1 MDIGNSN
8 DGVNVN
14 AGLYAMFDVFVF
26 GLCHCEV
33 PTEVTDDQS
42 TDQLPLGKADSG
54 IPICGIV
61 VLVYVDLLSKSVLTV
76 STIMAVFHC
85 AFSVAALKGDAVLHD
100 PSQKTRSSIIL
111 R

>member
-33 PTEVTDDQS
+33 PTEVWE
-42 TDQLPLGKADSG
+42 GA
-54 IPICGIV
+54 
-61 VLVYVDLLSKSVLTV
+61 TV
-76 STIMAVFHC
+76 SLLVEREVC
-85 AFSVAALKGDAVLHD
+85 AIA
-100 PSQKTRSSIIL
+100 RSNVEVPVTTFT
-111 R
+111 